1 MEISA
6 LFLYSLKIS
15 ILDSAGAIVVEYI
28 YDAWGNHKVSGRKAS
43 TIGSLNPFRY
53 RSYFYDTETGLYYLQ
68 TRYYDPAVGRFLNMD
83 SVRYADPE
91 SINGLNL
98 YAYCNNNPVMNVDPT
113 GEFVSTVLGAIF
125 GFAWRA
131 IKEYIY
137 ARC

>member
-1 MEISA
+1 M
-6 LFLYSLKIS
+6 
-15 ILDSAGAIVVEYI
+15 VEYI